1 MGYSI
6 EVLKRARAELARQ
19 REDHI
24 SRNNA
29 RVERVYRELPRVRQ
43 IDMELRQTMVQAAR
57 AAFAGTPNAMESVKA
72 ANLALQEERKALL
85 EAKYGPDFRDEE
97 EFCPNCGGSGY
108 VGAEMCGCLKRIC
121 ILEQRKELGAVFS
134 GGESFENFRLDYY
147 PETVMSKAGVS
158 PRTVM
163 TSVLELCRKYARTFT
178 MESGNLL
185 FNGGTGLGKTHL
197 ALAVGR
203 AVGEMGYSVCY
214 ESAISL
220 FNKLEQAKFSPS
232 EETRAKAEKLENCDL
247 LIIDDLGTEL
257 PGQFAA
263 TALYGL
269 LNARLMARK
278 PMIITTNL
286 NVNELGQRYMPQIA
300 SRLQGDFRQM
310 TFLGSDIRVLKNK
323 GF

>member
-19 REDHI
+19 REDQI
-24 SRNNA
+24 SKNNA
-29 RVERVYRELPRVRQ
+29 RLERVYREIPRVRQ
-43 IDMELRQTMVQAAR
+43 IDMELRQTMVEAAR
-57 AAFAGTPNAMESVKA
+57 AAFGGSPDAMQTAKVT
-72 ANLALQEERKALL
+72 NQALQAERKALL
-85 EAKYGPDFRDEE
+85 AAKYGPEFRDEE
-97 EFCPNCGGSGY
+97 EFCPHCGGTGY
-108 VGAEMCGCLKRIC
+108 VGAQMCGCLKKLC
-121 ILEQRKELGAVFS
+121 VEEQRKELGAVFS
-134 GGESFENFRLDYY
+134 GSESFENFRLDYY
-147 PETVMSKAGVS
+147 SDTVDPKARVS

-163 TSVLELCRKYARTFT
+163 TTVLERCRKYARTFT
-178 MESGNLL
+178 PESGNLL
-185 FNGGTGLGKTHL
+185 FNGGTGLGKTYL

-232 EETRAKAEKLENCDL
+232 EETRAKAEKLETCDL

-269 LNARLMARK
+269 LNARLMTRK
-278 PMIITTNL
+278 PMLITTNL
-286 NVNELGQRYMPQIA
+286 NVEEMGKRYIPQIA
-300 SRLQGDFRQM
+300 SRLYGDFTRL
-310 TFLGSDIRVLKNK
+310 TFLGSDIRVLKNR

>member
-1 MGYSI
+1 MGYST

-24 SRNNA
+24 SKNNA

-57 AAFAGTPNAMESVKA
+57 AAFTGTPNAMESVKA
-72 ANLALQEERKALL
+72 ANLALQAERKALL

-121 ILEQRKELGAVFS
+121 IAEQRKELGAVFS
-134 GGESFENFRLDYY
+134 GGESFENFRLEYY
-147 PETVMSKAGVS
+147 PETVVSRAGVS

-163 TSVLELCRKYARTFT
+163 TSVLELCRKYARSFT
-178 MESGNLL
+178 MDSGNLL

-203 AVGEMGYSVCY
+203 TVGEMGYSVCY

-232 EETRAKAEKLENCDL
+232 EETRARAEKLESCDL

-269 LNARLMARK
+269 LNARLMAKK

-286 NVNELGQRYMPQIA
+286 NVTELGQRYMPQIA